1 MKKITVI
8 TVCYNSAATIADT
21 LRSVAN
27 QTYPLIEHIVV
38 DGLSKDGTVEI
49 VNQFSHVTKIVSERD
64 SGIYDAMNKGIA
76 MANGDVIGFI
86 NADDFYAD
94 PDALASIMRVFEET
108 DAAACYG
115 DLCYV
120 KQNDVNT
127 VVRYWRSSK
136 FKAGLF
142 SSGWCPPHPTFFVR
156 TEVYEHCGKFD
167 LDFSIGADVELMMR
181 FLEVH
186 HVRSLYLPKILVKM
200 RMGGTTNRSVA
211 NVVKQNKEIWRAF
224 KKNGL
229 SPSLMT
235 FVAGKLLSRSKQFIS
250 RPHRA

>member
-8 TVCYNSAATIADT
+8 TVCYNSSATIEDT

-27 QTYPLIEHIVV
+27 QTYPSIEHIVV
-38 DGLSKDGTVEI
+38 DGFSKDQTIEI
-49 VNQFSHVTKIVSERD
+49 VNRFPHVAKIVSERD
-64 SGIYDAMNKGIA
+64 SGIYDAMNKGLK
-76 MANGDVIGFI
+76 MATGDIVGFI

-94 PDALASIMRVFEET
+94 PEALSSVMRVFEET
-108 DAAACYG
+108 DAEICYG

-120 KQNDVNT
+120 KQTDT
-127 VVRYWRSSK
+127 RAVVRYWRSSK

-142 SSGWCPPHPTFFVR
+142 FRGWCPPHPTFFVR
-156 TEVYEHCGKFD
+156 REVYERCGRFD
-167 LDFSIGADVELMMR
+167 LEFSIGADVELMMR

-186 HVRSLYLPKILVKM
+186 RVRSFYLPKILVKM

-211 NVVKQNKEIWRAF
+211 NVVKQNKEVWRAF
-224 KKNGL
+224 RKNGL
-229 SPSLMT
+229 SPSLMN